1 MGKNLYSNNNITEYG
16 DELEG
21 FEEVPGYFEMTREMD
36 LSGKLPEETYSEE
49 TFSDD
54 EFAGEELGEEE
65 LEEEIL
71 TEDTEEA
78 FAEETEYEEDYEEAE
93 YEGGSQYVEETQ
105 DTEETEDFE
114 EIPEYDEPGSEE
126 NLDYENLRYTEE
138 ELRES
143 ASYEEEALGE
153 EIPADE
159 AEEYG
164 EVIDEEETAYAE
176 EPASYTDEAIYKEEE
191 TYAEE
196 PQYEEEIPEVTYE
209 DDTVYAEESQYVD
222 EPQYEEE
229 EALDDDFDLEDEF
242 DQGYASATAEK
253 RYNGAQSAGFGGDS
267 RGNAKSGNA
276 HYERLKNSGRPNRFE
291 SIDNDD
297 AGPMGGAGSGLP
309 AVSKMLIAMAA
320 AVVVLI
326 IVTVGALFAT
336 GNNIFSTKSKAGNG
350 IVKNAEL
357 MGAGASIS
365 GLDGI
370 GLSGLDKAYL
380 LKIAEIED
388 KEAAAAEA
396 ERLEQLAKE
405 EAERKA
411 YEEAELSKQV
421 EVKIEPVSILKDLK
435 IKFLNS
441 KTGKLIANVP
451 FKIEVVYPDGKKKTW
466 EDGDKDGI
474 IYYSDLA
481 KGNYKVHAIALDG
494 EDYKYYTL
502 PSDKTCEVKGE
513 IAYKAIDV
521 ADEILDASQVDEGAE
536 DTARDGADTGGT
548 AEVVSPVLK
557 DTVAYVASGT
567 IIVYDKID
575 KTKIPFTLP
584 TVASLNAASSRQLMT
599 IYRTAD
605 TQQPTDPQSGTTDPG
620 TTPATDTLSAGS
632 SAVSLTVGQST
643 TVEIS
648 TNIDPAQLS
657 FSAGDQS
664 IAETALNGNGTSVSI
679 LAKAAGST
687 TCTVSKNDSSISTS
701 ITITVTAPVTYGLA
715 VGNSS
720 VSIVAGASASVA
732 VTPSNFD
739 VSAVTA
745 ETSDAGVATA
755 AMSGGN
761 VVITAVKAGSATIT
775 VRKADDTSVSA
786 QIAVT
791 VTPAAS
797 VNFDKPSGNVYIK
810 QAITAKVVPT
820 AVTLGEISVA
830 SSNTGIATVSGIAA
844 DGTVTITGVAAGTT
858 TINAVVSANP
868 AIAASFTVTVKDY
881 TEFYAQPLK
890 LADGTQIYIKTADG
904 KYVAAT
910 NGDYSKYNEFYTSRQ
925 SYTGWQT
932 INSAKYYYTAEGKP
946 VTGMQVISGIS
957 YNFDDKGVMI
967 SSGSAAASGTI
978 CIDVSKWNG
987 DIDWKKVKAAG
998 VNYAIIR
1005 IGYRGSTKGGLIDDA
1020 KFKANMSGA
1029 IAAGIQVGAYFV
1041 TQAVNEVEAV
1051 EEASAAISR
1060 LSGYSLSL
1068 PVYLDV
1074 ESSGGRGDAIDK
1086 ATRTAVCKTFCQT
1099 MQNSG
1104 YKAGIYANKS
1114 WMTNKIDMS
1123 QLGGYSVW
1131 VAQYYKECTYGGSYN
1146 MWQYTDKGSVD
1157 GIKGNVD
1164 LSKFH

>member
-1 MGKNLYSNNNITEYG
+1 MGKNLYSNDNLTEYG
-16 DELEG
+16 DDLEG

-49 TFSDD
+49 TLSDD
-54 EFAGEELGEEE
+54 EFAGEEFDEES
-65 LEEEIL
+65 
-71 TEDTEEA
+71 
-78 FAEETEYEEDYEEAE
+78 FAEEAE
-93 YEGGSQYVEETQ
+93 YEGGSEL
-105 DTEETEDFE
+105 ED
-114 EIPEYDEPGSEE
+114 
-126 NLDYENLRYTEE
+126 LRYTEE

-143 ASYEEEALGE
+143 ASYEEEEYAE
-153 EIPADE
+153 EIPEDE

-164 EVIDEEETAYAE
+164 EVESYEKSNSYEGE
-176 EPASYTDEAIYKEEE
+176 VAS
-191 TYAEE
+191 YAEE
-196 PQYEEEIPEVTYE
+196 PQYEEISEATYEEDSQYEGEITYEEEPVAYEEEAVYAGEPQYEEIPEVTYE
-209 DDTVYAEESQYVD
+209 DDTVYAEEPQYTEEIQYAEELQYAD
-222 EPQYEEE
+222 EPQYADEES
-229 EALDDDFDLEDEF
+229 LDDDFDFEDEF
-242 DQGYASATAEK
+242 DQGYASAAEA
-253 RYNGAQSAGFGGDS
+253 RRHNGTQSTGFGGDS

-297 AGPMGGAGSGLP
+297 EGPMGGAGSGLS
-309 AVSKMLIAMAA
+309 AVSKMMIALAA

-380 LKIAEIED
+380 SKIAEIED

-396 ERLEQLAKE
+396 ERLEQIAKE

-567 IIVYDKID
+567 ITVYDKID

-584 TVASLNAASSRQLMT
+584 TVAFLNAAGSRQLTT

-620 TTPATDTLSAGS
+620 TTPASDSLSVDNGS
-632 SAVSLTVGQST
+632 VSLNVGGTATVS
-643 TVEIS
+643 VI
-648 TNIDPAQLS
+648 TNIDPSSLTLGGGDANVAQASLS
-657 FSAGDQS
+657 
-664 IAETALNGNGTSVSI
+664 GTTVSI
-679 LAKAAGST
+679 TAVNAGST
-687 TCTVSKNDSSISTS
+687 TYTVSKTDSSISAN
-701 ITITVTAPVTYGLA
+701 ITITVTAPVTYGLS

-761 VVITAVKAGSATIT
+761 VVITAVKAGSAAIT

-791 VTPAAS
+791 VTPAAA

-858 TINAVVSANP
+858 TINAVVTANP
-868 AIAASFTVTVKDY
+868 SIAATFTVTVKDY
-881 TEFYAQPLK
+881 TEFYAQPLMIDPK
-890 LADGTQIYIKTADG
+890 TPVYIKTADG

-910 NGDYSKYNEFYTSRQ
+910 NGDYNKYTEFYTARQ

-932 INSAKYYYTAEGKP
+932 IDNAKKYFTAEGEY

-1123 QLGGYSVW
+1123 QLGGYSIW